1 MDIVTVFGGSGF
13 IGRYVIREI
22 AKTGARIRAA
32 VRRPELAGFL
42 KPMGDVGQ
50 IVPIS
55 ANIRYESSVA
65 NAVSGADTVINLVG
79 ILYPSGKQSFQ
90 NLQAKGAKTVAKE
103 AAAAGAKSL
112 VQISALGAIK
122 DSASLYASSKAQG
135 EEFVLDEFP
144 DATIIRP
151 SLVFGPEDD
160 FFNRFA
166 ALARI
171 SPILPLIG
179 GGHSRFQP
187 IYVGDLASAIAN
199 VAKNVES
206 RSTLYEI
213 GGPKTYSFR
222 ELIEIILK
230 YTGRRRLL
238 APVPFQI
245 AMLQAF
251 FTELLPI
258 SILTRDQV
266 SLLRHDNILT
276 GKKLGLTDLGI
287 EATALETI
295 LPTYLKRYRRGVWH
309 N

>member
-32 VRRPELAGFL
+32 VRRPELANFL

-55 ANIRYESSVA
+55 ANVRNESSVA
-65 NAVSGADTVINLVG
+65 TAVSSADPVINLVG
-79 ILYPSGKQSFQ
+79 VLYPSGKQSFQ
-90 NLQAKGAKTVAKE
+90 NLQAKGAKIIARQ
-103 AAAAGAKSL
+103 AAAAGAKSF
-112 VQISALGAIK
+112 VHISALGA
-122 DSASLYASSKAQG
+122 DQNSASMYASTKAQG

-144 DATIIRP
+144 AAKIIRP

-171 SPILPLIG
+171 SPVLPLIG

-187 IYVGDLASAIAN
+187 IYVGDLASAITAAAGN
-199 VAKNVES
+199 IET
-206 RSTLYEI
+206 RSKLYEM

-222 ELIEIILK
+222 DLIDIILK
-230 YTGRRRLL
+230 LTGRRRLL
-238 APVPFQI
+238 TAIPFQI

-251 FTELLPI
+251 FIELLPI
-258 SILTRDQV
+258 PILTRDQV
-266 SLLRHDNILT
+266 SLLRHDNIVS
-276 GKKLGLTDLGI
+276 GKQLGLADLGI
-287 EATALETI
+287 EPTALETI
-295 LPTYLKRYRRGVWH
+295 LPTYLKRFRRGVWH
-309 N
+309 S

>member
-13 IGRYVIREI
+13 IGRYVIREL

-50 IVPIS
+50 IVPI
-55 ANIRYESSVA
+55 ATNVRYASSVA
-65 NAVSGADTVINLVG
+65 KAVSGADTVINLVG
-79 ILYPSGKQSFQ
+79 VLYPSGKQSFQ
-90 NLQAKGAKTVAKE
+90 NLQAKGAKIVARE
-103 AAAAGAKSL
+103 AAEAGTKSL
-112 VQISALGAIK
+112 VHISALGAAQN
-122 DSASLYASSKAQG
+122 SPSLYASTKAQG

-151 SLVFGPEDD
+151 SLAFGPEDD

-171 SPILPLIG
+171 SPFMPLIG
-179 GGHSRFQP
+179 GGYSKFQP
-187 IYVGDLASAIAN
+187 IYVGDLASAVTT
-199 VAKNVES
+199 VAENS
-206 RSTLYEI
+206 RTRSNIYEI

-222 ELIEIILK
+222 ELIEIILQQI
-230 YTGRRRLL
+230 GRRRLL
-238 APVPFQI
+238 APIPFQI

-251 FTELLPI
+251 FMEFLPV

-266 SLLRHDNILT
+266 SLLRHDNILS
-276 GKKLGLTDLGI
+276 GKQLGLLDLGI
-287 EATALETI
+287 EPTALETI
-295 LPTYLKRYRRGVWH
+295 LPTYLNRYRRGVWH

>member
-32 VRRPELAGFL
+32 VRRPERANFL

-50 IVPIS
+50 IVPVS
-55 ANIRYESSVA
+55 ANIRYESSVK

-79 ILYPSGKQSFQ
+79 VLYPSGNQSFQ
-90 NLQAKGAKTVAKE
+90 NLQAEGARVVARE
-103 AAAAGAKSL
+103 AAAAGVKSF
-112 VQISALGAIK
+112 VHISALGATK
-122 DSASLYASSKAQG
+122 NSTSVYASSKAQG
-135 EEFVLDEFP
+135 EEFVLAEFP
-144 DATIIRP
+144 DAKIFRP

-166 ALARI
+166 AVARL

-179 GGHSRFQP
+179 GGHTRFQP
-187 IYVGDLASAIAN
+187 IYVGDLASAITAA
-199 VAKNVES
+199 AKNIET
-206 RSTLYEI
+206 RGALYEV

-222 ELIEIILK
+222 ELIEMVLQHV
-230 YTGRRRLL
+230 GRRRLL
-238 APVPFQI
+238 APVPFPI

-251 FTELLPI
+251 FIELLPI
-258 SILTRDQV
+258 PILTRDQV
-266 SLLRHDNILT
+266 SLLRQDNILS
-276 GKKLGLTDLGI
+276 GEQLGLMDLGI
-287 EATALETI
+287 ESTALETI

-309 N
+309 T